1 MLNSRDNWN
10 LRKSAMTAA
19 FTSPPRVLWSLEN
32 DSIRDAG
39 GRLVGDQNH
48 KPLTQSFE
56 DQPKTRKQKWT
67 RK

>member
-1 MLNSRDNWN
+1 
-10 LRKSAMTAA
+10 MTAA